1 MGFTIWLSLVH
12 LTILSPGGGTDC
24 TGHPNQMNLNQE
36 GFPLRNGAT
45 AAREEHCHVTVR
57 WRMLTAILCVV
68 LVIITAGWGD
78 TDTSRG
84 KACPAT
90 HPTHLDSRVRQPQD
104 WVVHLNTTPV
114 LRTHTTSIQHV
125 FAKCLLHDRHRV
137 RSWIMNYFHFISKD
151 NWVYG
156 EPSDIF

>member
-24 TGHPNQMNLNQE
+24 TVHPNQMKPRRISLKKWSYCSQRRAL
-36 GFPLRNGAT
+36 PRDCTLT
-45 AAREEHCHVTVR
+45 HVHCHPVR
-57 WRMLTAILCVV
+57 CFSDHH
-68 LVIITAGWGD
+68 GWLRRHRHFKSKGM
-78 TDTSRG
+78 TRYPPYPPG
-84 KACPAT
+84 RPG
-90 HPTHLDSRVRQPQD
+90 PEPQD

-114 LRTHTTSIQHV
+114 LRAHTASIQHV